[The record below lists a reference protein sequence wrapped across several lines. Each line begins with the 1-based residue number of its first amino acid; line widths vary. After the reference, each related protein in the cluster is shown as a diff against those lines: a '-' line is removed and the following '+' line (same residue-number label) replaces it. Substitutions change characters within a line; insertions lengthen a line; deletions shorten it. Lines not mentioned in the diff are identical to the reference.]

1 VLILSTPNASG
12 WGARVF
18 GNAWIHWHAP
28 YHLQFFTTRSLVCL
42 AKEAGFDVERKATV
56 TNAAWLGFQWYHILS
71 RPQEGSASPFWS
83 AGPRSLPLRIG
94 MKFVQLVD
102 LLGINVL
109 ITRLSDSFGVGD
121 NVVYVLRKGSS

>member
-1 VLILSTPNASG
+1 
-12 WGARVF
+12 
-18 GNAWIHWHAP
+18 
-28 YHLQFFTTRSLVCL
+28 
-42 AKEAGFDVERKATV
+42 
-56 TNAAWLGFQWYHILS
+56 
-71 RPQEGSASPFWS
+71 
-83 AGPRSLPLRIG
+83 